1 MPNGEKDK
9 TWNTERKNKQV
20 EFEISD
26 TSSSSSKCKSA
37 AEEHLQYCKVKD
49 RNGGA
54 GKVGSKSIGT
64 WGLTI
69 QMLVPER
76 SLNGEE
82 WRIMGSHDPA
92 LNWRWEEEESPKQ
105 ATVHACIYT
114 CSPPP
119 SLLPLHQVAKTLLW
133 SGRRMVLAEL
143 KWRWMVQS
151 RPALHVIHV

>member
-1 MPNGEKDK
+1 M
-9 TWNTERKNKQV
+9 
-20 EFEISD
+20 
-26 TSSSSSKCKSA
+26 
-37 AEEHLQYCKVKD
+37 
-49 RNGGA
+49 
-54 GKVGSKSIGT
+54 GSRSIGP
-64 WGLTI
+64 WVLTI

-76 SLNGEE
+76 SLMGEE
-82 WRIMGSHDPA
+82 WRIMRSHDPA
-92 LNWRWEEEESPKQ
+92 LNWRWKEEEESPKQ